1 MTRIFIP
8 STGRDDWRRLL
19 AAPDRHWR
27 ETKSAFE
34 CAAAWEGAQQNR
46 RGLPTLVAT
55 ALDSHPSTAS
65 AELLVAIPEFQVDLP
80 GGGHP
85 SQNDVWALLR
95 GAAGTISLAV
105 EAKSGESLDRLVGE
119 WLADAPPT
127 SGKPARLQFLR
138 DSLGLQGVDL
148 SALRYQL
155 LHRAASALVQA
166 ERFGALF
173 AVLLIHSFGGHAD
186 DKSRED
192 YQRFAEA
199 MACAPAFNALAPVGR
214 QTRVPLLIGWLTD
227 VPAGSKPAAPSS

>member
-1 MTRIFIP
+1 MTRIFLP

-19 AAPDRHWR
+19 SDPDRHWR
-27 ETKSAFE
+27 QGKSAFE
-34 CAAAWEGAQQNR
+34 CAAAWEGAR
-46 RGLPTLVAT
+46 KSPRGLPALVAT
-55 ALDSHPSTAS
+55 ALDSHPKTAN
-65 AELLVAIPEFQVDLP
+65 AELLVAIPELQVDLP

-119 WLADAPPT
+119 WLADAPPA
-127 SGKPARLQFLR
+127 SGKPVRLQFLQ
-138 DSLGLQGVDL
+138 DSLGLQGVDV

-155 LHRAASALVQA
+155 LHRATSSLVQA
-166 ERFGALF
+166 ERFGARF

-199 MACAPAFNALAPVGR
+199 MGCTPAFNAVGIVER
-214 QTRVPLLIGWLTD
+214 RTTVPLLIGWLTD
-227 VPAGSKPAAPSS
+227 VPAGSNPAVPTS